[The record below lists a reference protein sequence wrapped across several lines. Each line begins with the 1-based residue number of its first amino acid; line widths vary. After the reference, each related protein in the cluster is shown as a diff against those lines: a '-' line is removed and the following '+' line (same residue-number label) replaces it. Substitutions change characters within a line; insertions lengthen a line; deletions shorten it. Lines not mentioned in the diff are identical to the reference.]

1 MRLTEILPISQ
12 TLKPIIFGCVTV
24 VGTIII
30 IGFIM
35 QLKKARQL
43 QIYAQYLILDGQQLS
58 SNDLHRVH
66 VRRGCQ

>member
-1 MRLTEILPISQ
+1 
-12 TLKPIIFGCVTV
+12 
-24 VGTIII
+24 
-30 IGFIM
+30 M